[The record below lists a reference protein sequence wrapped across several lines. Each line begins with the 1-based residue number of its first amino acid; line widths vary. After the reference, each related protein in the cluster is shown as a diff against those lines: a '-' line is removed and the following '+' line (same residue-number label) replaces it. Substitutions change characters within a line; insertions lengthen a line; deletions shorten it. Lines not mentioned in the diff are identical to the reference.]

1 MTSGDL
7 FVGLMSGTSID
18 GIDAVLVRIEGDSRE
33 SLAWS
38 TLAFRTIAYDE
49 GRRKMILD
57 VLEEGAPDTLCRLD
71 ASLGEWFASAVR
83 DVCVAAS
90 VETGELAAIGSH
102 GQTVWHVPPTDAS
115 RGATLQLGDAATLA
129 ECTGA
134 PVVSDFRSR
143 DVAAGGHG
151 APLVPWLDQLLF
163 SAVGRRRAIQNLG
176 GMANVTW
183 LPPVGSS
190 EPVIAFDTGPGVA
203 LIDGAVRRATDGAL
217 PYDQDGAM
225 ALRGRVDESALTALL
240 DDAYFRAPPPKSTG
254 RERFGRA
261 LLDRAVTGLQPGEDE
276 QAWCDLVATLTAFT
290 ARSITAAY
298 RAWVFPRGLD
308 EIFLVGGGA
317 NNPALVQ
324 AIEQDIKKD
333 IERDKD
339 IEQDLD
345 SVPVKNGQELGV
357 DPDAREALAFA
368 FLAWAHLHGIA
379 GNIPSVTGA
388 VAPRVLGSLTPG
400 GAETLGAKT

>member
-1 MTSGDL
+1 MTTGDL

-33 SLAWS
+33 AFAWS
-38 TLAFRTIAYDE
+38 TIAFKTTAYDE
-49 GRRKMILD
+49 GRRNMILD
-57 VLEEGAPDTLCRLD
+57 ATEEGAPDTLCRLNS
-71 ASLGEWFASAVR
+71 ALGEWFAHAVC
-83 DVCVAAS
+83 DVCEAAS
-90 VETGELAAIGSH
+90 VETRELTAIGSH
-102 GQTVWHVPPTDAS
+102 GQTVWHIPPTDDL

-134 PVVSDFRSR
+134 PVVSHFRSR

-163 SAVGRRRAIQNLG
+163 SAVDRRRAIQNLG

-183 LPPVGSS
+183 LPPSGSP
-190 EPVIAFDTGPGVA
+190 EPVIAFDTGPGVS
-203 LIDGAVRRATDGAL
+203 LIDGAVRHATSGAL
-217 PYDQDGAM
+217 PFDRDGAM
-225 ALRGRVDESALTALL
+225 ALKGRVDESLLTTLL

-254 RERFGRA
+254 REHFGSA
-261 LLDRAVTGLQPGEDE
+261 LLDRVVTGLDPGEDE
-276 QAWCDLVATLTAFT
+276 EAWCDLVATLTALT
-290 ARSITAAY
+290 ARSIAEAY
-298 RAWVFPRGLD
+298 RAWVLPRGLD

-324 AIEQDIKKD
+324 AIEQDV
-333 IERDKD
+333 
-339 IEQDLD
+339 D

-388 VAPRVLGSLTPG
+388 EGPRVLGTMTPG
-400 GAETLGAKT
+400 GAMTSGAGP